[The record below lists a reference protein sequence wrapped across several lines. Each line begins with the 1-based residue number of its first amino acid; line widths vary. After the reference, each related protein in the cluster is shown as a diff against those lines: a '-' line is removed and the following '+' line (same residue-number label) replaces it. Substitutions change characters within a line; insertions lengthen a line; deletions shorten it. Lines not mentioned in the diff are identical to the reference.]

1 MKVDVRRAPRE
12 HRRETAQLRWF
23 PTWILRD
30 KEAVAAR
37 NGENPIPGLEN
48 VTSEDTE
55 GGHMEDEWNI
65 MNKIEWKAGHPDW
78 EPERTL
84 PVRAPVSSSPNDH
97 KQCLCHE
104 LVAKIEDENQ

>member
-1 MKVDVRRAPRE
+1 
-12 HRRETAQLRWF
+12 
-23 PTWILRD
+23 
-30 KEAVAAR
+30 
-37 NGENPIPGLEN
+37 
-48 VTSEDTE
+48 
-55 GGHMEDEWNI
+55 MEDEWNT